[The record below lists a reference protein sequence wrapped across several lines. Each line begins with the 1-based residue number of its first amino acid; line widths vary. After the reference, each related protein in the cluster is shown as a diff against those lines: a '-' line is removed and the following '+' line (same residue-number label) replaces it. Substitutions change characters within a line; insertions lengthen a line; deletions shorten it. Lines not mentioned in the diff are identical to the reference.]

1 MTFPTIPV
9 LTNNDTYLQR
19 IVRAVN
25 SLLNGK
31 INSTGTKTLTTS
43 SATTTLTDA
52 SLSPDSTVLFDP
64 QTANAA
70 TELYGATMYV
80 LTANR
85 GAGVWTITH
94 VNSAT
99 ADRTFR
105 YVVLG

>member
-9 LTNNDTYLQR
+9 LADTDAYIQG

-25 SLLNGK
+25 LLLNGK
-31 INSTGTKTLTTS
+31 INSTGSITLTTS
-43 SATTTLTDA
+43 SATSTLTDA
-52 SLSPDSTVLFDP
+52 RLSPASVVLFDP
-64 QTANAA
+64 ETANAA

-85 GAGVWTITH
+85 GDGVWTITH

-99 ADRTFR
+99 ADRTFK